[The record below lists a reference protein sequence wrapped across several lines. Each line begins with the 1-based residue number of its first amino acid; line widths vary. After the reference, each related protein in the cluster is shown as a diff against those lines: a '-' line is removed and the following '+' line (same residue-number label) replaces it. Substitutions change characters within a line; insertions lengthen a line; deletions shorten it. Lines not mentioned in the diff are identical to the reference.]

1 MRGAA
6 KHAVRA
12 PRERRLHC
20 AEERSNHR
28 HCATASDVSRAPC
41 PPLAGHCQKINF
53 RPWFTATISAVVVPY
68 SQVPL
73 SHLHLGWLCCCRWI
87 PAGHTSLRAMQPT
100 HPPPQHRFTKA
111 CNSSE
116 ALLAENDAFQ
126 GRAFGAGVTG
136 WAFDCILGRCGHLSA
151 CEGQAP
157 AYKLTQVLSS
167 SWVRLEQ
174 EWLFHVLSKTAIILL
189 LISRNYVP
197 QRDWV
202 CCEQS

>member
-12 PRERRLHC
+12 PWERRLHC

-53 RPWFTATISAVVVPY
+53 RPWFTATIPAVVVPY

-73 SHLHLGWLCCCRWI
+73 SHLRLGWLCRCRWI

-100 HPPPQHRFTKA
+100 HPPPQHRFYKGMQLFWSLTGRKW
-111 CNSSE
+111 CISR
-116 ALLAENDAFQ
+116 Q
-126 GRAFGAGVTG
+126 GIWCRCHWLSFWLHFGQV
-136 WAFDCILGRCGHLSA
+136 WAFICPWGTGTCL
-151 CEGQAP
+151 Q
-157 AYKLTQVLSS
+157 TNQVLSS
-167 SWVRLEQ
+167 SWARLEQ